1 MVRARAIRGIRAVI
15 SIHNIV
21 MSMSI
26 VVVIGKRQEFSF
38 RKLEKVQVALR
49 WRILAQVLCHRHGQE
64 Y

>member
-1 MVRARAIRGIRAVI
+1 MRGVSAGII
-15 SIHNIV
+15 SIHIV
-21 MSMSI
+21 MNMSRSI
-26 VVVIGKRQEFSF
+26 MAVIGKRQELSF